1 METIRLLVRNLVFLV
16 MLAAFLEML
25 LPLQG
30 TRRFVQVIIGLFV
43 LLAVLGPIVTLFKQQ
58 PPLHFALPA
67 TAGGGAALSQI
78 LDQGQDL
85 QQVTAAQEQAAYVQR
100 LEDQIEVMCRLVP
113 GVKSAKAEVVL
124 TPASPQQSL
133 GTVQK
138 VAVSLQT
145 GEQQVARPVEP
156 VRIGQGAPAVSTP
169 AVDQQGIAVH
179 VQETVS
185 SLFGLQKEQVTVNF
199 VNQR

>member
-16 MLAAFLEML
+16 MMAAFLEML

-43 LLAVLGPIVTLFKQQ
+43 LLAVLGPIVTLFRQQ
-58 PPLHFALPA
+58 PPLHFALPD
-67 TAGGGAALSQI
+67 TAGDDAGLSEI
-78 LDQGQDL
+78 LQQGQGL
-85 QQVTAAQEQAAYVQR
+85 QQVTAAQGQAAYVQR
-100 LEDQIEVMCRLVP
+100 LEDQIEVMCRFVP
-113 GVKSAKAEVVL
+113 GVSSAEADVTL
-124 TPASPQQSL
+124 TPESPLSSL

-145 GEQQVARPVEP
+145 GEQQVTRPVEP
-156 VRIGQGAPAVSTP
+156 VGIGQDSQEVSTP
-169 AVDQQGIAVH
+169 AVDQQGITAQ

-185 SLFGLQKEQVTVNF
+185 SLFGLQKEQVTVNY

>member
-1 METIRLLVRNLVFLV
+1 VETIRLLVRNLVFLV

-43 LLAVLGPIVTLFKQQ
+43 MLAVLGPIVTLFKQ
-58 PPLHFALPA
+58 PSPLHFALPA
-67 TAGGGAALSQI
+67 TTGDGAGLSKI
-78 LDQGQDL
+78 LEQGQGL
-85 QQVTAAQEQAAYVQR
+85 QQVTAAQEQSAYVQR

-113 GVKSAKAEVVL
+113 GVKSAKADVVL
-124 TPASPQQSL
+124 TPESPLQSL

-156 VRIGQGAPAVSTP
+156 VRIGQGSPTISTP
-169 AVDQQGIAVH
+169 VVDQQGIAAQ

-185 SLFGLQKEQVTVNF
+185 SLFGLPKEQVTVNF